1 MQGFLQE
8 YPLNLLASST
18 LAPHLHERN
27 QASKLQH
34 QTKLPPVVEEV
45 LGDALFGVLHLEKL
59 PPHIHANPKSTK
71 ISPQKNNKVSKQSNN
86 TCAHKNPL
94 RPIT

>member
-1 MQGFLQE
+1 MKGFLQE
-8 YPLNLLASST
+8 YPLNLLASSV

-59 PPHIHANPKSTK
+59 PPTFMQISSQQKSPHTK
-71 ISPQKNNKVSKQSNN
+71 ITK
-86 TCAHKNPL
+86 
-94 RPIT
+94 